1 MSISISA
8 QLNAANIDRKKWEA
22 VFEDCKKIA
31 EAGQLADIESV
42 TVRGEELECLVPV
55 REKDGKLHI
64 VGDLVQGRCVQDCEL
79 ERDVTKYVLKGV
91 KPMSGI
97 PVSEHLYMCFYNG
110 NSEYEKYFVPC
121 FDTETFGSR
130 PHIYLLA
137 MAVLIT
143 SEFPEAAVVYG
154 DITQGQCEEAC
165 RLIKEVTGRDAK
177 MPIQYD
183 CIRLFDAF
191 RDRGHTGIEL
201 LDRFLTTYKGIR
213 TEEVCELLKSNFV
226 EDEFTEYFKRHNTD
240 VFGLVKGWLELGL
253 SSEGLCKAYRQ
264 FWKGCDAK
272 QLVDCLILGK
282 VHIKEKSELE
292 LYDFTIPSEITAD
305 TSAMANAR
313 KTAGDM
319 DFRRR
324 IINAYIPLE
333 DMKAVVR
340 KHFPDEKTDSF
351 FADALAGKGR
361 RFKKQR
367 FIELMYSVIGE
378 DALKMDERNADIID
392 PEKLYMWEGE
402 STTIDEYVIEEMK
415 EVLRLV
421 LLEGKQI
428 IERHR
433 FSGRADREEYIKTHL
448 INRIALPVD
457 VAESIIDRAG
467 EEDSTLYF
475 GLIGT
480 NNFDFW
486 VSPIVKAVL
495 MDPKLYDYV
504 LKILKEDNL

>member
-1 MSISISA
+1 MISIYGQINS
-8 QLNAANIDRKKWEA
+8 ANIDRKKWEA

-31 EAGQLADIESV
+31 EAGQLADIESLN
-42 TVRGEELECLVPV
+42 VRGEELECLVPV
-55 REKDGKLHI
+55 KEKEGKLHI

-110 NSEYEKYFVPC
+110 NSEYEKYFVPY

-165 RLIKEVTGRDAK
+165 RLIKEVTGKDAQ

-183 CIRLFDAF
+183 YIRLFDAF
-191 RDRGHTGIEL
+191 RDFGYTGIEL
-201 LDRFLTTYKGIR
+201 LDKFLTTYKGVR
-213 TEEVCELLKSNFV
+213 TEEVCQLLKSTFF
-226 EDEFTEYFKRHNTD
+226 EEEFTDYFNAHSAD
-240 VFGLVKGWLELGL
+240 VFGLVKEWLELGL
-253 SSEGLCKAYRQ
+253 SPEGLCGAYKKL
-264 FWKGCDAK
+264 WKGSDAK
-272 QLVDCLILGK
+272 QLVDYLILGK
-282 VHIKEKSELE
+282 VHVKEKTELE
-292 LYDFTIPSEITAD
+292 LYDFTIPSEGIAD

-313 KTAGDM
+313 KTAGNM

-333 DMKAVVR
+333 DMKAVIK
-340 KHFPDEKTDSF
+340 KHFPNENIDKF

-361 RFKKQR
+361 RFDKQR

-480 NNFDFW
+480 TVFDFW
-486 VSPIVKAVL
+486 VSPIVNAVL
-495 MDPKLYDYV
+495 MNPKLYDYV
-504 LKILKEDNL
+504 LKILKEDIL

>member
-31 EAGQLADIESV
+31 EAGQFADIKSV

-55 REKDGKLHI
+55 QEKDGKLHI
-64 VGDLVQGRCVQDCEL
+64 VGDLIQGRCIQDCEL
-79 ERDVTKYVLKGV
+79 ERDVTKYILKGV
-91 KPMSGI
+91 KPLPGI
-97 PVSEHLYMCFYNG
+97 PVSEHLYMCLCSG
-110 NSEYEKYFVPC
+110 TSEYEEYFVPC

-137 MAVLIT
+137 MAVLIA

-154 DITQGQCEEAC
+154 DITQGQCQEAC

-183 CIRLFDAF
+183 YIRLFDAF
-191 RDRGHTGIEL
+191 RDRGYTGIEL

-253 SSEGLCKAYRQ
+253 SSEGLCRAYRQ
-264 FWKGCDAK
+264 LWKGCDAK
-272 QLVDCLILGK
+272 QLVDCFILGK
-282 VHIKEKSELE
+282 AHVKEKSELE

-305 TSAMANAR
+305 TSAMSNAR

-333 DMKAVVR
+333 ELKAVIR
-340 KHFPDEKTDSF
+340 KHFPDEKTDQF

-433 FSGRADREEYIKTHL
+433 LNDRTGREEYIKRHL

-480 NNFDFW
+480 NVFDFW

-495 MDPKLYDYV
+495 MDPKLNDYV
-504 LKILKEDNL
+504 LKLMKEDNL

>member
-1 MSISISA
+1 M
-8 QLNAANIDRKKWEA
+8 
-22 VFEDCKKIA
+22 
-31 EAGQLADIESV
+31 
-42 TVRGEELECLVPV
+42 
-55 REKDGKLHI
+55 
-64 VGDLVQGRCVQDCEL
+64 
-79 ERDVTKYVLKGV
+79 
-91 KPMSGI
+91 
-97 PVSEHLYMCFYNG
+97 
-110 NSEYEKYFVPC
+110 
-121 FDTETFGSR
+121 
-130 PHIYLLA
+130 
-137 MAVLIT
+137 
-143 SEFPEAAVVYG
+143 
-154 DITQGQCEEAC
+154 
-165 RLIKEVTGRDAK
+165 
-177 MPIQYD
+177 
-183 CIRLFDAF
+183 
-191 RDRGHTGIEL
+191 
-201 LDRFLTTYKGIR
+201 
-213 TEEVCELLKSNFV
+213 LKSTFF

-253 SSEGLCKAYRQ
+253 SPEGLCRAYKKL
-264 FWKGCDAK
+264 WEGYDAK
-272 QLVDCLILGK
+272 QLVDYLILGK
-282 VHIKEKSELE
+282 VHVKEKTELE
-292 LYDFTIPSEITAD
+292 LYDFTIPSEATAD

-324 IINAYIPLE
+324 IIKTYIPLE
-333 DMKAVVR
+333 NMKAVI
-340 KHFPDEKTDSF
+340 KEHFPDGMTDKLF
-351 FADALAGKGR
+351 TDALAGKGR

-392 PEKLYMWEGE
+392 PEKIYMWEGE

-457 VAESIIDRAG
+457 VAERIIDRAG

-480 NNFDFW
+480 TVFDFW
-486 VSPIVKAVL
+486 VSSIVNAVL
-495 MDPKLYDYV
+495 MNPKLYDYV
-504 LKILKEDNL
+504 LKILKEDIL